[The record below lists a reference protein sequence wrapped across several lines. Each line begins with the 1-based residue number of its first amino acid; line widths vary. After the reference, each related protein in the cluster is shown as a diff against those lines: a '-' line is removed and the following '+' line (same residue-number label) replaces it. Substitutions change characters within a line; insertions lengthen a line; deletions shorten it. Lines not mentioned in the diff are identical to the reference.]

1 MLKSIHEQS
10 DDSSMKISKNLRWIL
25 AGLILFGTVM
35 LVLFIFYAT
44 QSALD
49 LWDRLQQLPSGLF
62 YLYVGLIGLLLA
74 ASIFVAIK
82 LIMGSQRVSPNFQR
96 APSPPTT
103 EQVEAEIKQIEA
115 AGMDITPFKEELEK
129 LNARKEAGQINIA
142 FFGDVSTGKSS
153 IIKALLPS
161 AGVEISLRGGS
172 TREIHEYLWQ
182 AQSGDRLL
190 LTDLPGR
197 NEAEGSLDELARD
210 EAVRAQIVIYVIDS
224 DLSRSQFLDI
234 QELYTFGKPLIIAFN
249 KSDLYTETEKQQLK
263 ERIQSRFVEKEVKVG
278 EKTLLP
284 QVVFIQSGGT
294 EEVVRVYP
302 DGREETIQRQRKADV
317 SALAEVLQN
326 EIDNRIEWLE
336 NLRDSSVL
344 TLVQAKLD
352 ESRASFRKEQAE
364 KIIRSG
370 TRNAVIGALAA
381 ISPGT
386 DIIIQGVIGTR
397 MVQELCKLYDVP
409 VKQIDI
415 DNFFD
420 FSQNQMKKSIPLILA
435 VAGNGLKAFPGIGT
449 VAGGLVHAVA
459 YGLIF
464 DALGHA
470 VALTLEQRG
479 ALKAAPAALTF
490 REMLS
495 GNLEERTKTLARLV
509 VDQYRN
515 KDSERVNNEAQ

>member
-1 MLKSIHEQS
+1 
-10 DDSSMKISKNLRWIL
+10 MKISKNLRWLL
-25 AGLILFGTVM
+25 AGAILFGTC
-35 LVLFIFYAT
+35 LFLLFLFYAT
-44 QSALD
+44 ESALN

-62 YLYVGLIGLLLA
+62 YLYVSLIALVLLA
-74 ASIFVAIK
+74 GLGLALK
-82 LIMGSQRVSPNFQR
+82 LVLGSRRVSPNFQR
-96 APSPPTT
+96 PATPPTV
-103 EQVEAEIKQIEA
+103 EQVEAELKQIEA
-115 AGMDITPFKEELEK
+115 AGMDITPFREELER
-129 LNARKEAGQINIA
+129 LNARKETGQINIA

-153 IIKALLPS
+153 IIKTLLPS

-182 AQSGDRLL
+182 TSSGDRLL

-210 EAVRAQIVIYVIDS
+210 EAVRAQIVVYVVDS
-224 DLSRSQFLDI
+224 DLSRSQFEDI

-249 KSDLYTETEKQQLK
+249 KSDLYTPEEKQQLK
-263 ERIQSRFVEKEVKVG
+263 ERIQSRFG
-278 EKTLLP
+278 TNTANQQSP
-284 QVVFIQSGGT
+284 QVVFIQSGGI
-294 EEVVRVYP
+294 EEVIRVYP
-302 DGREETIQRQRKADV
+302 DGREEKIQRQRKTDV
-317 SALAEVLQN
+317 SALSETLQT

-336 NLRDSSVL
+336 NLRDASVFS
-344 TLVQAKLD
+344 LVQTKLD
-352 ESRASFRKEQAE
+352 ESRASFRREQAE
-364 KIIRSG
+364 KIVRTG

-397 MVQELCKLYDVP
+397 MIQELCKLYDVP

-415 DNFFD
+415 DQFLD

-479 ALKAAPAALTF
+479 ALNAAPAALRF

-509 VDQYRN
+509 IDQYKT
-515 KDSERVNNEAQ
+515 KDSERSNSDQ

>member
-1 MLKSIHEQS
+1 
-10 DDSSMKISKNLRWIL
+10 MKISKNLRWLL
-25 AGLILFGTVM
+25 AGAILFGTC
-35 LVLFIFYAT
+35 LFLLFLFYAT
-44 QSALD
+44 ESALN
-49 LWDRLQQLPSGLF
+49 LWDRLQQLPSVLF
-62 YLYVGLIGLLLA
+62 YLYASLIALVLLA
-74 ASIFVAIK
+74 GLGLALK
-82 LIMGSQRVSPNFQR
+82 LVWGSRRVSPNFQR
-96 APSPPTT
+96 PATPPTV
-103 EQVEAEIKQIEA
+103 EQVEAELKQIEA
-115 AGMDITPFKEELEK
+115 AGMDITPFREELER
-129 LNARKEAGQINIA
+129 LNARKETGQINIA

-153 IIKALLPS
+153 IIKTLLPS

-182 AQSGDRLL
+182 TSSGDRLL

-197 NEAEGSLDELARD
+197 NEAEGILDELARD
-210 EAVRAQIVIYVIDS
+210 EAVRAQIVIYVVDS
-224 DLSRSQFLDI
+224 DLSRSQFEDI

-249 KSDLYTETEKQQLK
+249 KSDLYTPEEKQQLK
-263 ERIQSRFVEKEVKVG
+263 ERIQSRFAAETANKQ
-278 EKTLLP
+278 LP
-284 QVVFIQSGGT
+284 KVVFIQSGGV
-294 EEVVRVYP
+294 EDVVRVYP
-302 DGREETIQRQRKADV
+302 DGREETTQRQRKADV
-317 SALAEVLQN
+317 SALSETLQT

-336 NLRDSSVL
+336 NLRDASVFS
-344 TLVQAKLD
+344 LVQTKLD
-352 ESRASFRKEQAE
+352 ETRASFRREQAE
-364 KIIRSG
+364 KIVRNG

-415 DNFFD
+415 DQFLD

-479 ALKAAPAALTF
+479 ALKAAPAALRF

-495 GNLEERTKTLARLV
+495 GNLEERTKTLAQLV
-509 VDQYRN
+509 VDQYKA
-515 KDSERVNNEAQ
+515 KDSERSNSEA

>member
-1 MLKSIHEQS
+1 
-10 DDSSMKISKNLRWIL
+10 MKISKNLRWIL
-25 AGLILFGTVM
+25 AGAIVFATFM
-35 LVLFIFYAT
+35 LLLFIFYAT
-44 QSALD
+44 QTALD
-49 LWDRLQQLPSGLF
+49 LWDRLQQLPSGFF
-62 YLYVGLIGLLLA
+62 YLYVGLIALLILASLGLAL
-74 ASIFVAIK
+74 K
-82 LIMGSQRVSPNFQR
+82 LVLGSNRVSPNFQR
-96 APSPPTT
+96 AAAPPTA

-115 AGMDITPFKEELEK
+115 AGMDITPFKEELEL
-129 LNARKEAGQINIA
+129 LNARKAAGQINIA

-172 TREIHEYLWQ
+172 TREIHEYMWQ
-182 AQSGDRLL
+182 TSSGDRLL

-197 NEAEGSLDELARD
+197 NEAEGSLNELARD
-210 EAVRAQIVIYVIDS
+210 EAVRAQIVVYVVDS
-224 DLSRSQFLDI
+224 DLSRSQFEDI

-249 KSDLYTETEKQQLK
+249 KSDLYTDAEKQQLK
-263 ERIQSRFVEKEVKVG
+263 ERIQSRFVST
-278 EKTLLP
+278 EKTAPQESLLP
-284 QVVFIQSGGT
+284 SVVFIQSGGS

-302 DGREETIQRQRKADV
+302 DGREETIQRERQANV
-317 SALAEVLQN
+317 TALAETLQT
-326 EIDNRIEWLE
+326 EIDSRMEWLE
-336 NLRDSSVL
+336 KLRDSSVFS
-344 TLVQAKLD
+344 LVQTKLD
-352 ESRASFRKEQAE
+352 ESRASFRREQAE
-364 KIIRSG
+364 KIIRTG

-386 DIIIQGVIGTR
+386 DIIIQGILGTR

-415 DNFFD
+415 DQFLD
-420 FSQNQMKKSIPLILA
+420 FSQNQMKKSIPLVLA

-509 VDQYRN
+509 VDQYKT
-515 KDSERVNNEAQ
+515 KDSERVSREQ

>member
-1 MLKSIHEQS
+1 
-10 DDSSMKISKNLRWIL
+10 MKISKNLRWIL
-25 AGLILFGTVM
+25 AAAIVFGTVM
-35 LVLFIFYAT
+35 FVLFIFYAT

-62 YLYVGLIGLLLA
+62 YLYVGLISLLILGSLWLA
-74 ASIFVAIK
+74 LK
-82 LIMGSQRVSPNFQR
+82 LILGSSRTSPNFQR
-96 APSPPTT
+96 AATPPTV

-115 AGMDITPFKEELEK
+115 AGMDITPFKEELER

-172 TREIHEYLWQ
+172 TREIHEYMWQ
-182 AQSGDRLL
+182 TSSGDRLL

-197 NEAEGSLDELARD
+197 NEADGSLDELARD
-210 EAVRAQIVIYVIDS
+210 EAVRAQIVVYVVDS
-224 DLSRSQFLDI
+224 DLSRSQFEDI

-249 KSDLYTETEKQQLK
+249 KSDLYTDAEKQQLK
-263 ERIQSRFVEKEVKVG
+263 ERIQSRFVTSNPNDAKGTE
-278 EKTLLP
+278 LLP
-284 QVVFIQSGGT
+284 SVVFIQSGGT

-302 DGREETIQRQRKADV
+302 DGREETIQRERKADV
-317 SALAEVLQN
+317 TALSETLQT

-336 NLRDSSVL
+336 KLRDSSVFS
-344 TLVQAKLD
+344 LVQTKLD
-352 ESRASFRKEQAE
+352 ESRAAFRREQAE
-364 KIIRSG
+364 KIVRAG

-415 DNFFD
+415 DNFLD

-509 VDQYRN
+509 VDQYKT
-515 KDSERVNNEAQ
+515 KDSERVSSEQ

>member
-1 MLKSIHEQS
+1 
-10 DDSSMKISKNLRWIL
+10 MKISKNLRWIL
-25 AGLILFGTVM
+25 AAAIVFGTVM
-35 LVLFIFYAT
+35 FLLFIFYAT
-44 QSALD
+44 QTALN
-49 LWDRLQQLPSGLF
+49 LWDRLQQLPSGVF
-62 YLYVGLIGLLLA
+62 YLYVGLIALVILGSLGLAL
-74 ASIFVAIK
+74 K
-82 LIMGSQRVSPNFQR
+82 LVLGSNRVSPNFQR
-96 APSPPTT
+96 AATPPTA

-115 AGMDITPFKEELEK
+115 AGMDITPFKEELER

-172 TREIHEYLWQ
+172 TREIHEYIWQ
-182 AQSGDRLL
+182 TSSGDRLL

-210 EAVRAQIVIYVIDS
+210 EAIRAQIVVYVVDS
-224 DLSRSQFLDI
+224 DLSRSQFEDI

-249 KSDLYTETEKQQLK
+249 KSDLYTDAEQQQLK
-263 ERIQSRFVEKEVKVG
+263 ERIQSRFRPTEKEDSKNN
-278 EKTLLP
+278 LLP
-284 QVVFIQSGGT
+284 KVVFIQSGGS
-294 EEVVRVYP
+294 EEVLRVYP
-302 DGREETIQRQRKADV
+302 DGREETLQRERKADV
-317 SALAEVLQN
+317 NALSETLQT
-326 EIDNRIEWLE
+326 EIDSRIEWLE
-336 NLRDSSVL
+336 NLRDASVFS
-344 TLVQAKLD
+344 LVQSKLD
-352 ESRASFRKEQAE
+352 LSRADFRREQAE
-364 KIIRSG
+364 KIIRKG

-386 DIIIQGVIGTR
+386 DIIIQGVLGTR

-415 DNFFD
+415 DNFLD

-449 VAGGLVHAVA
+449 VMGGLVHAVA

-509 VDQYRN
+509 VDQYKT
-515 KDSERVNNEAQ
+515 KDSERVSSD

>member
-1 MLKSIHEQS
+1 
-10 DDSSMKISKNLRWIL
+10 MKISKNLRWIL
-25 AGLILFGTVM
+25 AAAIILGSLMF
-35 LVLFIFYAT
+35 LLFVFYAT
-44 QSALD
+44 QSAFD
-49 LWDRLQQLPSGLF
+49 VWDRLQRLPSGLF
-62 YLYVGLIGLLLA
+62 YLYLGLIGFVLFASLGLA
-74 ASIFVAIK
+74 LK
-82 LIMGSQRVSPNFQR
+82 LIVGSSRSSSTRQSSATP
-96 APSPPTT
+96 ATA
-103 EQVEAEIKQIEA
+103 EQIEAEIKQIEA
-115 AGMDITPFKEELEK
+115 AGMDISPFKAELAR
-129 LNARKEAGQINIA
+129 LTARKETGQINIA
-142 FFGDVSTGKSS
+142 FFGEVSTGKSS
-153 IIKALLPS
+153 IIKALLPD

-182 AQSGDRLL
+182 TEAGDRLL

-197 NEAEGSLDELARD
+197 NEAEGFLDELARD
-210 EAVRAQIVIYVIDS
+210 EAVRAQIVVYVVDS
-224 DLSRSQFLDI
+224 DLSRSQFEDI

-249 KSDLYTETEKQQLK
+249 KSDLYTDTEKQQLQA
-263 ERIQSRFVEKEVKVG
+263 RIQSRFDSTPQPAQPANG
-278 EKTLLP
+278 ETVAKPVLVP
-284 QVVFIQSGGT
+284 QVVFIQSGGL

-302 DGREETIQRQRKADV
+302 DGREETVQRQRKVNV
-317 SALAEVLQN
+317 SALSVSLQT
-326 EIDNRIEWLE
+326 EIDNRIEWLDR
-336 NLRDSSVL
+336 LRDASVFS
-344 TLVQAKLD
+344 LVHSKLD
-352 ESRASFRKEQAE
+352 ETRASFRREQAE
-364 KIIRSG
+364 KIVRAG

-386 DIIIQGVIGTR
+386 DLLIQGVIGTR

-415 DNFFD
+415 DQFFD

-435 VAGNGLKAFPGIGT
+435 VAGNGLKAFPGLGT

-479 ALKAAPAALTF
+479 ALKAAPAALKF

-509 VDQYRN
+509 VDQYKT
-515 KDSERVNNEAQ
+515 KDSERSDRG

>member
-1 MLKSIHEQS
+1 
-10 DDSSMKISKNLRWIL
+10 MKISKNLRWIL
-25 AGLILFGTVM
+25 AGAIVFGTVM
-35 LVLFIFYAT
+35 FLLFLFYAT
-44 QSALD
+44 QSALN

-62 YLYVGLIGLLLA
+62 YLYVGLISLVLLGGLGLA
-74 ASIFVAIK
+74 LK
-82 LIMGSQRVSPNFQR
+82 LVLGSNRVSPNFQR
-96 APSPPTT
+96 PVTPPSV

-115 AGMDITPFKEELEK
+115 AGMDITPFREELER

-182 AQSGDRLL
+182 TSSGDRLL

-197 NEAEGSLDELARD
+197 NEAEGMLDELARD
-210 EAVRAQIVIYVIDS
+210 EAVRAQIVVYVVDS
-224 DLSRSQFLDI
+224 DLSRSQFEDI

-249 KSDLYTETEKQQLK
+249 KSDLYTPEEKQQLK
-263 ERIQSRFVEKEVKVG
+263 ERIQGRFSTEASHVQ
-278 EKTLLP
+278 LP
-284 QVVFIQSGGT
+284 VVVFIQSGGI

-302 DGREETIQRQRKADV
+302 DGREETTQRQRKADV
-317 SALAEVLQN
+317 SALSETLQT
-326 EIDNRIEWLE
+326 EIDSRLEWLE
-336 NLRDSSVL
+336 KLRDSSVFS
-344 TLVQAKLD
+344 LVQTKLD
-352 ESRASFRKEQAE
+352 ESRARFRREQAE
-364 KIIRSG
+364 KIVRNG

-386 DIIIQGVIGTR
+386 DILIQGVIGTR

-415 DNFFD
+415 DQFFD

-435 VAGNGLKAFPGIGT
+435 VAGNGLKAFPGLGT

-509 VDQYRN
+509 VDQYKT
-515 KDSERVNNEAQ
+515 KDSERVSSEQ

>member
-1 MLKSIHEQS
+1 
-10 DDSSMKISKNLRWIL
+10 MKISKNLRWIL
-25 AGLILFGTVM
+25 AGAIVFGTFM
-35 LVLFIFYAT
+35 FLLFLFYAT
-44 QSALD
+44 QSALN

-62 YLYVGLIGLLLA
+62 YLYVGLIALVLLGGLGLA
-74 ASIFVAIK
+74 LK
-82 LIMGSQRVSPNFQR
+82 LVLGSNRVTPNFQR
-96 APSPPTT
+96 PATPATI

-115 AGMDITPFKEELEK
+115 AGMDITPFREELER
-129 LNARKEAGQINIA
+129 LNARKETGQINIA

-153 IIKALLPS
+153 IIKTLLPS

-172 TREIHEYLWQ
+172 TREIHEYMWQ
-182 AQSGDRLL
+182 TSSGDRLL

-197 NEAEGSLDELARD
+197 NEAEGFLDELARD
-210 EAVRAQIVIYVIDS
+210 EAVRAQIVVYVVDS
-224 DLSRSQFLDI
+224 DLSRSQFEDI

-249 KSDLYTETEKQQLK
+249 KSDLYTPEEKQQLK
-263 ERIQSRFVEKEVKVG
+263 ERIQSRFGLGTSKE
-278 EKTLLP
+278 LLP
-284 QVVFIQSGGT
+284 KVVFIQSGGV

-302 DGREETIQRQRKADV
+302 DGREETLQRQRKADV
-317 SALAEVLQN
+317 NALSETLQT
-326 EIDNRIEWLE
+326 EIDSRIEWLE
-336 NLRDSSVL
+336 KLRDSSVFS
-344 TLVQAKLD
+344 LVQTKLD
-352 ESRASFRKEQAE
+352 ESRASFRREQAE
-364 KIIRSG
+364 KIVRNG

-397 MVQELCKLYDVP
+397 MIQELCKLYDVP

-415 DNFFD
+415 DQFLD

-470 VALTLEQRG
+470 VTLTLEQRG

-509 VDQYRN
+509 VDQYKT
-515 KDSERVNNEAQ
+515 KDSERISSEQ

>member
-1 MLKSIHEQS
+1 
-10 DDSSMKISKNLRWIL
+10 MKISKNLRWLL
-25 AGLILFGTVM
+25 AGAILFGTC
-35 LVLFIFYAT
+35 LFLLFLFYAT
-44 QSALD
+44 ESALN

-62 YLYVGLIGLLLA
+62 YLYVGLITLVLLA
-74 ASIFVAIK
+74 GLGLALK
-82 LIMGSQRVSPNFQR
+82 LVLGSRRVSPNFQR
-96 APSPPTT
+96 PATPPTV
-103 EQVEAEIKQIEA
+103 EQVEAELKQIEA
-115 AGMDITPFKEELEK
+115 AGMDITPFREELER
-129 LNARKEAGQINIA
+129 LNARKETGQINIA

-153 IIKALLPS
+153 IIKTLLPS

-182 AQSGDRLL
+182 TSSGDRLL

-210 EAVRAQIVIYVIDS
+210 EAVRAQIVVYVVDS
-224 DLSRSQFLDI
+224 DLSRSQFEDI

-249 KSDLYTETEKQQLK
+249 KSDLYTPEEKQQLK
-263 ERIQSRFVEKEVKVG
+263 ERIQSRFATETANKQ
-278 EKTLLP
+278 LP
-284 QVVFIQSGGT
+284 KVVFIQSGGV
-294 EEVVRVYP
+294 EDVVRVYP
-302 DGREETIQRQRKADV
+302 DGREETTQRQRKADV
-317 SALAEVLQN
+317 SALSETLQT

-336 NLRDSSVL
+336 NLRDASVFS
-344 TLVQAKLD
+344 LVQTKLD
-352 ESRASFRKEQAE
+352 ETRASFRREQAE
-364 KIIRSG
+364 KIVRNG

-415 DNFFD
+415 DQFLD

-479 ALKAAPAALTF
+479 ALKAAPAALRF

-509 VDQYRN
+509 VDQYKT
-515 KDSERVNNEAQ
+515 KDRERSSSES

>member
-1 MLKSIHEQS
+1 
-10 DDSSMKISKNLRWIL
+10 MKISKNLRWLL
-25 AGLILFGTVM
+25 AGAILFGTC
-35 LVLFIFYAT
+35 LFLLFLFYAT
-44 QSALD
+44 ESALN

-62 YLYVGLIGLLLA
+62 YLYVGLIALVFLAGLGLA
-74 ASIFVAIK
+74 LK
-82 LIMGSQRVSPNFQR
+82 LVLGNKRVTPNFQR
-96 APSPPTT
+96 PATPPTV
-103 EQVEAEIKQIEA
+103 EQVEAELKQIEA
-115 AGMDITPFKEELEK
+115 AGMDISPFREELER
-129 LNARKEAGQINIA
+129 LNARKETGQINIA

-153 IIKALLPS
+153 IIKTLLPS

-182 AQSGDRLL
+182 TRSGDRLL

-210 EAVRAQIVIYVIDS
+210 EAVRAQIVVYVVDS
-224 DLSRSQFLDI
+224 DLSRSQFEDI

-249 KSDLYTETEKQQLK
+249 KSDLYTPAEKQQLK
-263 ERIQSRFVEKEVKVG
+263 ERIQSRFG
-278 EKTLLP
+278 TPSPANQSLP
-284 QVVFIQSGGT
+284 QVVFIQSGGV

-302 DGREETIQRQRKADV
+302 DGREETIQRQRKTDV
-317 SALAEVLQN
+317 SALSETVQT

-336 NLRDSSVL
+336 NLRDASVFS
-344 TLVQAKLD
+344 LVQTKLD
-352 ESRASFRKEQAE
+352 ETRANFRREQAE
-364 KIIRSG
+364 KIVRNG

-415 DNFFD
+415 DQFLD

-479 ALKAAPAALTF
+479 ALKAAPAALRF

-509 VDQYRN
+509 VDQYKT
-515 KDSERVNNEAQ
+515 KDNERTDNES

>member
-1 MLKSIHEQS
+1 MFL
-10 DDSSMKISKNLRWIL
+10 
-25 AGLILFGTVM
+25 LF
-35 LVLFIFYAT
+35 LFYAT
-44 QSALD
+44 ESALN
-49 LWDRLQQLPSGLF
+49 LWDRLQQLPPALF
-62 YLYVGLIGLLLA
+62 YLYLGLIALVSLGGLGLALKLLL
-74 ASIFVAIK
+74 
-82 LIMGSQRVSPNFQR
+82 GSKRVTPNFQR
-96 APSPPTT
+96 STTPPTV
-103 EQVEAEIKQIEA
+103 EQVEAELKQIEA
-115 AGMDITPFKEELEK
+115 AGMDITPFRAELER
-129 LNARKEAGQINIA
+129 LNARKETGQINIA
-142 FFGDVSTGKSS
+142 FFGEVSTGKSS
-153 IIKALLPS
+153 IIKTLLPS

-172 TREIHEYLWQ
+172 TREIHEYMWQ
-182 AQSGDRLL
+182 TQSGDRLL

-210 EAVRAQIVIYVIDS
+210 EAVRAQIVVYVVDS
-224 DLSRSQFLDI
+224 DLSRSQFEDI
-234 QELYTFGKPLIIAFN
+234 QELYAFGKPLIIAFN
-249 KSDLYTETEKQQLK
+249 KSDLYTPEEKQQLK
-263 ERIQSRFVEKEVKVG
+263 ERILSRFNTE
-278 EKTLLP
+278 TPQQPLP
-284 QVVFIQSGGT
+284 KVVFIQSGGT

-302 DGREETIQRQRKADV
+302 DGHEETIQRQRKADV
-317 SALAEVLQN
+317 SALSETLQT
-326 EIDNRIEWLE
+326 EIDSRIEWLE
-336 NLRDSSVL
+336 NLRDASVFS
-344 TLVQAKLD
+344 LVQTKLD
-352 ESRASFRKEQAE
+352 ENRASFRREQAE
-364 KIIRSG
+364 KIVRNG

-397 MVQELCKLYDVP
+397 MIQELCKLYDVP

-415 DNFFD
+415 DQFLD

-509 VDQYRN
+509 VDQYKT
-515 KDSERVNNEAQ
+515 KDSERVGSEQ

>member
-1 MLKSIHEQS
+1 
-10 DDSSMKISKNLRWIL
+10 MKISKNLRWLL
-25 AGLILFGTVM
+25 AGAILFGTC
-35 LVLFIFYAT
+35 LFLLFLFYAT
-44 QSALD
+44 ESALN

-62 YLYVGLIGLLLA
+62 YLYVSLIALVLLA
-74 ASIFVAIK
+74 GLGLALK
-82 LIMGSQRVSPNFQR
+82 LVWGSHRVSPNFQR
-96 APSPPTT
+96 PATPPTV
-103 EQVEAEIKQIEA
+103 EQVEAELKQIEA
-115 AGMDITPFKEELEK
+115 AGMDITPFREELER
-129 LNARKEAGQINIA
+129 LNARKETGQINIA

-153 IIKALLPS
+153 IIQTLLPS

-182 AQSGDRLL
+182 TSSGDRLL

-210 EAVRAQIVIYVIDS
+210 EAVRAQIVVYVVDS
-224 DLSRSQFLDI
+224 DLSRSQFEDI

-249 KSDLYTETEKQQLK
+249 KSDLYTPEEKQQLK
-263 ERIQSRFVEKEVKVG
+263 ERIQSRFG
-278 EKTLLP
+278 TNTAHQQSP
-284 QVVFIQSGGT
+284 QVVFIQSGGI
-294 EEVVRVYP
+294 EEVIRVYP
-302 DGREETIQRQRKADV
+302 DGREETIQRQRKTDV
-317 SALAEVLQN
+317 SALSETLQT

-336 NLRDSSVL
+336 NLRDASVFS
-344 TLVQAKLD
+344 LVQTKLD
-352 ESRASFRKEQAE
+352 ESRASFRREQAE
-364 KIIRSG
+364 KIVRTG

-397 MVQELCKLYDVP
+397 MIQELCKLYDVP
-409 VKQIDI
+409 VKQVDI
-415 DNFFD
+415 DQFLD

-479 ALKAAPAALTF
+479 ALKAAPAALRF

-509 VDQYRN
+509 IDQYKT
-515 KDSERVNNEAQ
+515 KDSERSNSDQ

>member
-1 MLKSIHEQS
+1 
-10 DDSSMKISKNLRWIL
+10 MKISKNLRWIL
-25 AGLILFGTVM
+25 AGAIVFGT
-35 LVLFIFYAT
+35 LLFLLFIFYAT

-62 YLYVGLIGLLLA
+62 YLYIGLIALVILGSLGLAL
-74 ASIFVAIK
+74 K
-82 LIMGSQRVSPNFQR
+82 LIVGSNRTSPNFQR
-96 APSPPTT
+96 PATPPTA

-115 AGMDITPFKEELEK
+115 AGMDITPFREELEL
-129 LNARKEAGQINIA
+129 LNARKETGQINIA

-182 AQSGDRLL
+182 TSSGDRLL

-197 NEAEGSLDELARD
+197 NEAEGFLDELARD
-210 EAVRAQIVIYVIDS
+210 EAVRAQIVVYVVDS
-224 DLSRSQFLDI
+224 DLSRSQFIDI

-249 KSDLYTETEKQQLK
+249 KSDLYTDTEKQQLK
-263 ERIQSRFVEKEVKVG
+263 ERIQSRFVLADHHDPKKA
-278 EKTLLP
+278 LIP
-284 QVVFIQSGGT
+284 NVVFIQSGGK

-302 DGREETIQRQRKADV
+302 DGREETLQRERKANV
-317 SALAEVLQN
+317 SALSETLQT
-326 EIDNRIEWLE
+326 EIDSRMEWLE
-336 NLRDSSVL
+336 KLRDASVFS
-344 TLVQAKLD
+344 LVQTKLD
-352 ESRASFRKEQAE
+352 ETRASFRREQAE
-364 KIIRSG
+364 KIVRSG

-397 MVQELCKLYDVP
+397 MIQELCKLYDIP
-409 VKQIDI
+409 IKQIDI
-415 DNFFD
+415 DQFLD

-509 VDQYRN
+509 VDQYKTN
-515 KDSERVNNEAQ
+515 DSERVSRE